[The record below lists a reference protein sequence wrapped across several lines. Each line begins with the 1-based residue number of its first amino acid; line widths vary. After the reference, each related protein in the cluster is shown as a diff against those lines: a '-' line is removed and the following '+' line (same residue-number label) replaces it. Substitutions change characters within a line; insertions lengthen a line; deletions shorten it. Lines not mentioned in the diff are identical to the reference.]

1 MATLAGVISVVS
13 WMVLVSDAVASNN
26 SLGLDYVN
34 NSFVTLRGLR
44 SDVNPPAQYNILTQN
59 FGLESVRM
67 QDPGAFMQVGI
78 IQFNSLSID
87 PEMCTGPAG
96 QLKLLWEYKITGSGT
111 SYHCGLIGNTNGS
124 RETLRVQ
131 RTTSGSGWWA
141 GFVNGS
147 FYINKALGVAQSEE
161 IQIGGEL
168 GDGTNT
174 NGNTTVCAN
183 YRQWDEPD
191 SVATNCRR
199 FRRDERHK
207 LDNGARAKRDN
218 PRRPGLRELA
228 DRCAADSARSLLE
241 RERMLNLT
249 VARIVLIGG
258 ALAAVAGGCGSATH
272 DSRAPGGTKPSVTL
286 TKPVNSS
293 SRIIGDPPEATLLR
307 QVMSGVTPGV
317 IVSATLGA
325 DPSFTPVEKAQIP
338 TGLTWIY
345 FSVLA
350 AAGDPVTQA
359 TQDWLSSLVAG
370 AYKDEAAGQGFPHL
384 DGFSV
389 RGADAA
395 GNVDPSVG
403 GDFRIGLGASEPITT
418 ASPAVLEAD
427 ISQRLKTTPFKLLSF
442 SVETPDHNAPV
453 VVVQSDS
460 SDVVGGSIDLST
472 IFGDPFQFEGFYLQI
487 DDSNGKPLRIY
498 SQSSRTQ
505 ISGGWIVSSL
515 LPKP

>member
-1 MATLAGVISVVS
+1 MHRPT
-13 WMVLVSDAVASNN
+13 
-26 SLGLDYVN
+26 
-34 NSFVTLRGLR
+34 
-44 SDVNPPAQYNILTQN
+44 
-59 FGLESVRM
+59 
-67 QDPGAFMQVGI
+67 
-78 IQFNSLSID
+78 
-87 PEMCTGPAG
+87 G

-183 YRQWDEPD
+183 YGSGTSPTPWQRTADVFD
-191 SVATNCRR
+191 GTSDT
-199 FRRDERHK
+199 

-442 SVETPDHNAPV
+442 SVETP
-453 VVVQSDS
+453 
-460 SDVVGGSIDLST
+460 T
-472 IFGDPFQFEGFYLQI
+472 TT
-487 DDSNGKPLRIY
+487 R
-498 SQSSRTQ
+498 R
-505 ISGGWIVSSL
+505 W
-515 LPKP
+515 